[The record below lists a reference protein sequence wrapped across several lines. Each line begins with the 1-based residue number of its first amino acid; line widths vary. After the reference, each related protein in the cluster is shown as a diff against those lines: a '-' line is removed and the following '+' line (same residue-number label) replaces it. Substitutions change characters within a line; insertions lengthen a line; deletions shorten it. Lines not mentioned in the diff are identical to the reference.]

1 MEIKKNEEISALS
14 NMGKR
19 DGNNEDRLISFGQRA
34 ANGELLTVGF
44 FGGSITQGS
53 LASKEEY
60 NYAARVY
67 RWLGSI
73 FPEAVIS
80 FFNAGVGGTT
90 SYFGTARAECDL
102 ISKKPNLVI
111 IDFSV
116 NDNADPLHEETYE
129 GLVRRILTAASEPA
143 VVALGNAQYNDGKTA
158 ENIHKKICDHYH
170 VPYVSIYDRIYKRIN
185 AGEFKWQDLS
195 PDGLHPNDRGHA
207 LVANAIENVLG
218 EYFYGALKKELDGEK
233 VFSLP
238 EPLTRNRFERTE
250 IYRSDDLKSSLV
262 TSLHGFE
269 PDLSPRKNFR
279 EFFKEGWTAAHVG
292 DKISFEFD
300 SCKCLAVQYRKSIHK
315 PAPVAIAILDGDR
328 ENAIALDANFKED
341 WGDCLYIEPIIT
353 DDKVARHNLTIEI
366 IEAPEDIKSDF
377 YLLSVIKS

>member
-14 NMGKR
+14 NMGKC

-80 FFNAGVGGTT
+80 FFNAGIGGTT

-218 EYFYGALKKELDGEK
+218 EYFYGALKKELDEILEITGLTEK
-233 VFSLP
+233 RKAMP
-238 EPLTRNRFERTE
+238 AT
-250 IYRSDDLKSSLV
+250 
-262 TSLHGFE
+262 
-269 PDLSPRKNFR
+269 LSGGQQQR
-279 EFFKEGWTAAHVG
+279 
-292 DKISFEFD
+292 
-300 SCKCLAVQYRKSIHK
+300 
-315 PAPVAIAILDGDR
+315 VAIARAILGNPSIILADEPTG
-328 ENAIALDANFKED
+328 NLDSKSTAEIMDLFSRLNKEKGLTILQVTHSEKCASYGSRTILLD
-341 WGDCLYIEPIIT
+341 SGKIVGG
-353 DDKVARHNLTIEI
+353 DDKEI
-366 IEAPEDIKSDF
+366 TE
-377 YLLSVIKS
+377 